1 MKKNEISFRDIEES
15 VGHSHGVIGS
25 KESSGLSHRK
35 GS

>member
-15 VGHSHGVIGS
+15 VGYFYGVIGF
-25 KESSGLSHRK
+25 KESFGFLYRK